1 MTESRRSSAADAF
14 GEHRRLISISVVLGI
29 VIGCATLIFFWGMAA
44 AVEFF
49 MNIVVGINLPS
60 PGQSLESLS
69 GWKAPESI
77 LLLLPVIT
85 SGGLASGYIIWRFC
99 PEAEGAGTDAAI
111 RSYHTE
117 GRIRWRVPV
126 VKGIASVLTIATG
139 GSGGRLGPV
148 GQISAG
154 LGSVVADAFGLSE
167 KERRIIIAAGF
178 GAGIATIFKAP
189 LGGAVLCG
197 EILYLHDFESE
208 VLIPAFISSIVSYS
222 IFGYFVGYI
231 PIFATA
237 EMYWTY
243 AQIPFFL
250 GAGAVTG
257 LMGLV
262 YIWMYG
268 SSRASFAA
276 FFEAHNLPVYLKP
289 AAGAFLVGLFVIGLS
304 FFSPEMF
311 LAGIASLGT
320 GYGGLQMIMYNM
332 IPFSVL
338 LLIPF
343 TKVIT
348 TSLTIGSGGSGG
360 VFGPALVIG
369 AATGGAFGT
378 FLHLL
383 VPVYV
388 PSASIP
394 VFAVVGMISL
404 FGGIS
409 HAPVAVL
416 IMIVEMTG
424 NLSLFVPAMAAVAIS
439 SIITWDSS
447 IFFAQVEDRAR
458 SPAHRGDYRI
468 DILRDIGVAGAMV
481 VGDDVITVT
490 ADMAAREV
498 LEIIERTGHTGYP
511 VVDEEKLVGIVT
523 IGDLRGGET
532 KDSKLLTVRDCMTAP
547 VRTLSTADTLEDAVL
562 LMTGKDIHH
571 VPVVFSNEEDRIA
584 GLLTTTDIMRAY
596 AKALHSEIGD

>member
-1 MTESRRSSAADAF
+1 MTERKSSTADAS
-14 GEHRRLISISVVLGI
+14 GEHRRLIIISVVLGV
-29 VIGCATLIFFWGMAA
+29 VIGCSTLIFFWGMAV
-44 AVEFF
+44 AVDFF
-49 MNIVVGINLPS
+49 MNAIVGINLPS
-60 PGQSLESLS
+60 PGQSLESMS

-85 SGGLASGYIIWRFC
+85 LGGLASGYIVWRFC

-111 RSYHTE
+111 SSYHNE
-117 GRIRWRVPV
+117 GRIRWRVPL
-126 VKGIASVLTIATG
+126 VKGIGSILTIATG

-154 LGSVVADAFGLSE
+154 FGSMVADAFGLSE

-197 EILYLHDFESE
+197 EILYRHDFESE
-208 VLIPAFISSIVSYS
+208 VLIPAFLSSIVGYS
-222 IFGYFVGYI
+222 IFGYFVGYT
-231 PIFATA
+231 PIFGTA

-243 AQIPFFL
+243 AQIPFFI

-257 LMGLV
+257 LMGLL
-262 YIWMYG
+262 YIRMYA
-268 SSRASFAA
+268 SSRVSFAG
-276 FFEAHNLPVYLKP
+276 FFESHNLPVYLKP
-289 AAGAFLVGLFVIGLS
+289 AAGAFMVGVFVLGLS
-304 FFSPEMF
+304 ILSPQTF

-320 GYGGLQMIMYNM
+320 GYGALQMIIYTM
-332 IPFSVL
+332 IPLSAL

-378 FLHLL
+378 LLHLL
-383 VPVYV
+383 LPAYV
-388 PSASIP
+388 PAASIP
-394 VFAVVGMISL
+394 AFAIVGMISL

-424 NLSLFVPAMAAVAIS
+424 NLSLFVPAMAAVTIS

-468 DILRDIGVAGAMV
+468 DILRDIGVAGAMIM
-481 VGDDVITVT
+481 GDDVITVT
-490 ADMAAREV
+490 TDMGTRDV

-511 VVDEEKLVGIVT
+511 VTEEGRLVGIVT
-523 IGDLRGGET
+523 IGDLRSE
-532 KDSKLLTVRDCMTAP
+532 KSSDQQSLTVRDCMTVP
-547 VRTLSTADTLEDAVL
+547 VLTLSTGDTLEDAVL
-562 LMTGKDIHH
+562 LMTGKNIHH
-571 VPVVFSNEEDRIA
+571 IPVVFSNEDNRIA
-584 GLLTTTDIMRAY
+584 GLLTSTDIMRAY
-596 AKALHSEIGD
+596 AKALHSEVGD